1 MADNSI
7 SILASVDNPI
17 THNINGQPA
26 VSSRDVALRFQKKHK
41 EILRDIERIRSLVP
55 QHFYE
60 RNFAPIEIDV
70 LLPHSGGI
78 RKDPAYL
85 LTRDAF
91 SLLAMGF
98 TGKAAIQWK
107 LRYIEAFNALEEA
120 ALNSLRRQA
129 EAVRQSALA
138 EGRMTA
144 LALYRRVTPQRRALI
159 RRALRYKG
167 MGLGSRDTGKLMD
180 CSRQLVCSLL
190 KDAAMLGMEARRDTV
205 GV

>member
-1 MADNSI
+1 
-7 SILASVDNPI
+7 L
-17 THNINGQPA
+17 H
-26 VSSRDVALRFQKKHK
+26 FQKKHK
-41 EILRDIERIRSLVP
+41 EVLRDIERIRSVCP
-55 QHFYE
+55 KDFYE

-78 RKDPAYL
+78 RQDPAYL

-98 TGKAAIQWK
+98 TGRAAVLWK
-107 LRYIEAFNALEEA
+107 LKYIEAFNGLEAAIVESLSAQVIEARNNLHALE
-120 ALNSLRRQA
+120 RRA

-144 LALYRRVTPQRRALI
+144 LALYRRVTPQRKALI
-159 RRALRYKG
+159 RRALHYKG

-190 KDAAMLGMEARRDTV
+190 KDAAMLGMEARRDTA